1 MQYVLF
7 VIFLTGKDKILIV
20 DDEKI
25 NIAVLTSYLTDNYDI
40 IAAST
45 GEEAL
50 KIVKKEEP
58 DLILLDV
65 VMPGMDGFD
74 VCRTIKH
81 DYKLDFIPVIMLTAL
96 TSRNDHQKGIEV
108 GADDFLK
115 KPADRF
121 ELDKKITALLRIKEQ
136 HDLLL
141 QDRNKAYEYLDYV
154 GVLIAV
160 LDRDYKLIHINQK
173 GADILG
179 YNRNNIISRD
189 WIDLIVSES
198 YASLVKKKYDRL
210 LDGIMDEPECSEY
223 PIMTITRKEKLFKW
237 HYSVLKDAKGNIT
250 NILISGEDITEKR
263 KDEIKLIEY
272 AKKLQKS
279 NEIKDLFT
287 DVLRHDLLNPAGLI
301 KSLTELLEE
310 TATSEKQKLLI
321 ENIKK
326 SNLKLT
332 DLIENAAKLAK
343 LESIDEMAFVR
354 TDIASMAETTL
365 CSFEQS
371 LNSHKMK
378 LVFEK
383 SETCFAF
390 ANPMIEGV
398 FTNLISNAIKYSPDN
413 TTITVKIEDFADK
426 WKVSVADQGDGIPDA
441 DKEAVFTRFNRLHK
455 ENIKGSGIG
464 LAIVKRIMDLHGE
477 KVGVFDNQEGH
488 GSIFWFTLKKAY

>member
-1 MQYVLF
+1 
-7 VIFLTGKDKILIV
+7 LTGKDKILIV

-25 NIAVLTSYLTDNYDI
+25 NVAVLTSYLADNYDVI
-40 IAAST
+40 TASN

-74 VCRTIKH
+74 ICKIIKH
-81 DYKLDFIPVIMLTAL
+81 DYKLDFIPIIMLTAL
-96 TSRNDHQKGIEV
+96 TSRNDHHKGIEV

-121 ELDKKITALLRIKEQ
+121 ELDKKITALLRIKEH
-136 HDLLL
+136 HDSLL

-179 YNRNNIISRD
+179 YNRNNIINRD

-198 YASLVKKKYDRL
+198 YANLVKRKYDML
-210 LDGIMDEPECSEY
+210 LDGIMNEPECSEY

-237 HYSVLKDAKGNIT
+237 HYSVLRDAKGNIT
-250 NILISGEDITEKR
+250 NILMSGEDITEKR
-263 KDEIKLIEY
+263 KDEIKLMEY
-272 AKKLQKS
+272 AKELQKS

-301 KSLTELLEE
+301 KSFTELLEE
-310 TATSEKQKLLI
+310 TGTNEKQQRLI

-326 SNLKLT
+326 SNLR
-332 DLIENAAKLAK
+332 LIGLIDNAAKLAK
-343 LESIDEMAFVR
+343 LESINEMAFVK
-354 TDIASMAETTL
+354 TNISQMINDVQDN
-365 CSFEQS
+365 FEQDLKS
-371 LNSHKMK
+371 KNITL
-378 LVFEK
+378 K
-383 SETCFAF
+383 SETYGQHPAL

-398 FTNLISNAIKYSPDN
+398 FSNLISNAIKYSPEN
-413 TTITVKIEDFADK
+413 TNITVKVEDLADK
-426 WKVSVADQGDGIPDA
+426 LKISVADQGDGVPDK

-477 KVGVFDNQEGH
+477 NVGVIDNPQGR
-488 GSIFWFTLKKAY
+488 GSVFWFTLKKAL

>member
-1 MQYVLF
+1 MK
-7 VIFLTGKDKILIV
+7 GKDKILIV

-25 NIAVLTSYLTDNYDI
+25 NVAILTSYLIDNYDI
-40 IAAST
+40 ITASN

-50 KIVKKEEP
+50 SIVKKEEP

-65 VMPGMDGFD
+65 VMPGKDGFD

-81 DYKLDFIPVIMLTAL
+81 EYKLDFIPVIMLTAL
-96 TSRNDHQKGIEV
+96 TSRDDHQKGIEV

-136 HDLLL
+136 HDSLLH
-141 QDRNKAYEYLDYV
+141 DRNKAYEYLDYV

-160 LDRDYKLIHINQK
+160 LDKDYKLIHINKK

-179 YNRNNIISRD
+179 YNRNNIINRD

-198 YASLVKKKYDRL
+198 YADMVKTKCDFL
-210 LDGIMDEPECSEY
+210 LGEIMDEPECSEY

-237 HYSVLKDAKGNIT
+237 HYSILKDTRGNIT
-250 NILISGEDITEKR
+250 NILMSGEDITEKR
-263 KDEIKLIEY
+263 KDEIKLMEY
-272 AKKLQKS
+272 AKELQKS

-301 KSLTELLEE
+301 RSFTDLLQETE
-310 TATSEKQKLLI
+310 TSEKQERII

-326 SNLKLT
+326 SNIKLIE
-332 DLIENAAKLAK
+332 LIENAAKLAK
-343 LESIDEMAFVR
+343 LESTEEMAFVR
-354 TDIASMAETTL
+354 TDITSVINTVL
-365 CSFEQS
+365 KNFEQD
-371 LNSHKMK
+371 LNCKNIEII
-378 LVFEK
+378 FENPGPF
-383 SETCFAF
+383 FAL

-398 FTNLISNAIKYSPDN
+398 FTNIISNAIKYSPDT
-413 TTITVKIEDFADK
+413 TTITVRIEDFTDK
-426 WKVSVADQGDGIPDA
+426 WKISVADQGDGIPDA

-477 KVGVFDNQEGH
+477 SVAVIDNPQGK
-488 GSIFWFTLKKAY
+488 GSVFWFTLKKAF

>member
-1 MQYVLF
+1 M
-7 VIFLTGKDKILIV
+7 TGKDKILIV

-25 NIAVLTSYLTDNYDI
+25 NVAVLTSYLADNYDVI
-40 IAAST
+40 TASN

-74 VCRTIKH
+74 ICKIIKH
-81 DYKLDFIPVIMLTAL
+81 DYKLDFIPIIMLTAL
-96 TSRNDHQKGIEV
+96 TSRNDHHKGIEV

-121 ELDKKITALLRIKEQ
+121 ELDKKITALLRIKEH
-136 HDLLL
+136 HDSLL

-179 YNRNNIISRD
+179 YNRNNIINRD

-198 YASLVKKKYDRL
+198 YANLVKRKYDML
-210 LDGIMDEPECSEY
+210 LDGIMNEPECSEY

-237 HYSVLKDAKGNIT
+237 HYSVLRDAKGNIT
-250 NILISGEDITEKR
+250 NILMSGEDITEKR
-263 KDEIKLIEY
+263 KDEIKLMEY
-272 AKKLQKS
+272 AKELQKS

-301 KSLTELLEE
+301 KSFTELLEE
-310 TATSEKQKLLI
+310 TGTNEKQQRLI

-326 SNLKLT
+326 SNLR
-332 DLIENAAKLAK
+332 LIGLIDNAAKLAK
-343 LESIDEMAFVR
+343 LESINEMAFVK
-354 TDIASMAETTL
+354 TNISQMINDVQDN
-365 CSFEQS
+365 FEQDLKS
-371 LNSHKMK
+371 KNITL
-378 LVFEK
+378 K
-383 SETCFAF
+383 SETYGQHPAL

-398 FTNLISNAIKYSPDN
+398 FSNLISNAIKYSPEN
-413 TTITVKIEDFADK
+413 TNITVKVEDLADK
-426 WKVSVADQGDGIPDA
+426 LKISVADQGDGVPDK

-477 KVGVFDNQEGH
+477 NVGVIDNPQGR
-488 GSIFWFTLKKAY
+488 GSVFWFTLKKAL